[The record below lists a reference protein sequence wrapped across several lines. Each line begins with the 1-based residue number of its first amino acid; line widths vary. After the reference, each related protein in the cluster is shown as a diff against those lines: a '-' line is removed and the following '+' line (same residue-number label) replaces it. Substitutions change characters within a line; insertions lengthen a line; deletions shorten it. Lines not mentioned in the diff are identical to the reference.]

1 MVCPSGCQRKTP
13 FFWAGTAAL
22 PQASVAERPGRA
34 PACKWEVCHAPNLN
48 EEIRECLVHAEECGR
63 LSKTA
68 FTPCGIKDYLDMDQ
82 RWLIEPAAMSLLS
95 DYRISPSRSAGASR
109 TRNSPP
115 PARGSGPHFST

>member
-13 FFWAGTAAL
+13 FLGRGQRPCPRRGWLRDPVAL
-22 PQASVAERPGRA
+22 PPVNGKCAMLQ
-34 PACKWEVCHAPNLN
+34 NLN
-48 EEIRECLVHAEECGR
+48 EEFRECLVHTAECGR
-63 LSKTA
+63 VSKTA

-82 RWLIEPAAMSLLS
+82 RWLVEPAAMSLLS